1 MRRPATALRGYG
13 FGVPVAIGVPVIVGV
28 LFGTDVGCGVLEGVM
43 TAVGMAVGITGIMTE
58 RETGAVMAPQADSER
73 TATR

>member
-1 MRRPATALRGYG
+1 
-13 FGVPVAIGVPVIVGV
+13 VIVGV